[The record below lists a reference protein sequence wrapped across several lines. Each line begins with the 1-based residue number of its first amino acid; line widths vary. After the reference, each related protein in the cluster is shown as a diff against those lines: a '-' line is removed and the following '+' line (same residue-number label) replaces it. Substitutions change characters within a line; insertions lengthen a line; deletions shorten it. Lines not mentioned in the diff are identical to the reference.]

1 MSSENSF
8 IMVNLALMKGLKLS
22 FIEAGLIE
30 RIRYF
35 AEFDSKGSGWCYVGK
50 QRLADEL
57 GLSKQGIYKVIDR
70 LMERKLLIKNDKGWI
85 KVSLEGVNSVDS
97 QLSLP
102 VNSVYSG
109 GQLSLPNNILKE
121 DNSNISII
129 DNSSKLLLGQQSLP
143 VNKVDSKQ
151 SLPKKPKKEKVVM
164 TDEEYGRMMIS
175 KGFKCYGEFGNV
187 FLSEK
192 NVEDAIE
199 KVGTFVLKR
208 TTETL
213 SAYKETK
220 PDGAQHY
227 TKDYAVMCSWVFGK
241 VKLEMQKEGLNWRE
255 YWGREMRERENAK
268 AKLKDPLFNSEQNG
282 TT

>member
-85 KVSLEGVNSVDS
+85 KVNLEGVNSVDS

-102 VNSVYSG
+102 VNSVYSR

-129 DNSSKLLLGQQSLP
+129 DDSSKLLLGQQSLP

-151 SLPKKPKKEKVVM
+151 SLPKKPKRQKLIM
-164 TDEEYGRMMIS
+164 TDEDYGRMKIAN
-175 KGFKCYGEFGNV
+175 GFQCYGEFENI
-187 FLSEK
+187 FLTDKEMNRAK
-192 NVEDAIE
+192 E
-199 KVGTFVLKR
+199 KVGTLLLK
-208 TTETL
+208 EAINQL
-213 SAYKETK
+213 SAWKEDSGQPLCEHISDIAK
-220 PDGAQHY
+220 MH
-227 TKDYAVMCSWVFGK
+227 KWVFDKARQILDRQGVDYK
-241 VKLEMQKEGLNWRE
+241 GAHARELGFNKPKEI
-255 YWGREMRERENAK
+255 
-268 AKLKDPLFNSEQNG
+268 NG

>member
-1 MSSENSF
+1 
-8 IMVNLALMKGLKLS
+8 MVNLALMKGLKIS

-35 AEFDSKGSGWCYVGK
+35 AEFDSKGSGWCYAGK
-50 QRLADEL
+50 QRLSDEL
-57 GLSKQGIYKVIDR
+57 GLSKQGLYKIIDR
-70 LMERKLLIKNDKGWI
+70 LIERKLLIKNDKGWI
-85 KVSLEGVNSVDS
+85 KVNLEGVNSVDS

-109 GQLSLPNNILKE
+109 GQLSLPNNILEE
-121 DNSNISII
+121 DNSNISNI
-129 DNSSKLLLGQQSLP
+129 DSNSKLLLGQLSLP

-151 SLPKKPKKEKVVM
+151 SLPKKAKKEKIKM
-164 TDEEYGRMMIS
+164 TDEEYGRMMIE
-175 KGFKCYGEFGNV
+175 KGFECYGEFGNV
-187 FLSEK
+187 FLSKK

-208 TTETL
+208 TTEFL

-227 TKDYAVMCSWVFGK
+227 TKDYAVMCSWAFDR
-241 VKLEMQKEGLNWRE
+241 VKQEMQKEGLNWRE

-268 AKLKDPLFNSEQNG
+268 AKLNDPLFKQEQNG